1 MCSANPTH
9 RTGTADQVSIITGVE
24 PPSCDRF
31 VRTPL
36 GCLDL
41 PTPSGM
47 AMFEILGFAVVSMA
61 WVALVVLGAR
71 LGGTEI

>member
-1 MCSANPTH
+1 
-9 RTGTADQVSIITGVE
+9 
-24 PPSCDRF
+24 
-31 VRTPL
+31 
-36 GCLDL
+36 
-41 PTPSGM
+41 M